1 MKMTKTK
8 AVVAAIGTAVTV
20 LTAAL
25 ADDVFNA
32 SEMGTFIAT
41 LIEGGTTV
49 WAVWR
54 VQNKPAAA
62 PAQYR

>member
-1 MKMTKTK
+1 MRIAK
-8 AVVAAIGTAVTV
+8 AVAAAVGTAATV

-41 LIEGGTTV
+41 LIEGGTTIY
-49 WAVWR
+49 AVWR
-54 VQNKPAAA
+54 IPNKPATR
-62 PAQYR
+62 P